1 LCLLMFVAVVEIA
14 VPVAA
19 AATAAFPFVDA
30 VLAVVDVGVLLGPNW
45 RAILLALLWFSLAV
59 SPGCFCRCDSS
70 LLVVLGL
77 LVCRELL
84 TCSALALV

>member
-1 LCLLMFVAVVEIA
+1 VPVNVVAVIEVT

-19 AATAAFPFVDA
+19 AAAAAFPFVVA
-30 VLAVVDVGVLLGPNW
+30 VLAVVDVGVLLVPNW

-59 SPGCFCRCDSS
+59 SPGCFCRCVQC

-77 LVCRELL
+77 LVLYY
-84 TCSALALV
+84 